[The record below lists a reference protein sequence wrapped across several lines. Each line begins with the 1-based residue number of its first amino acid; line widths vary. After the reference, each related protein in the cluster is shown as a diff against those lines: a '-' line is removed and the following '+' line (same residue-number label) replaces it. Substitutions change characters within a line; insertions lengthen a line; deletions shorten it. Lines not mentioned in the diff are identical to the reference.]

1 MKNSIILIGVFS
13 LLLIGCREDFE
24 DLEFEDWKPI
34 IAIPLVSSE
43 ITVDDVLTEL
53 NHPEEVLIL
62 ENGLVALNYKGELF
76 SFSAESIIAIPNQLF
91 SESIVLGEAEA
102 LILDNTGTVTPPA
115 FDLPVNLNLSP
126 SSVMVSEVKF
136 LAGDLTMSL
145 TREQDEGISGVVS
158 VNELV
163 DGDGQVASFSF
174 SGSEALAVPEI
185 VSIDLT
191 GYRLSPLIESS
202 NQINLS
208 ASITFTNNELNT
220 AVEGDFVSIDFDLS
234 NLQFEHIIGDF
245 GNLSLSSDND
255 SISINLFE
263 NIQGGSFALTNAI
276 FDLTVTNSFG
286 FPSNV
291 ELGQVVS
298 INENTGVQTPLILD
312 DIILQGQQVL
322 GGVPEVG
329 IFSFDNEN
337 SDVTS
342 LFDPAPLLV
351 VFNITAE
358 SNPDGTPPPDDLNFI
373 TSESSFDVGIDLIL
387 PLEGYA
393 LNVFV
398 TDTIPATISFD
409 AYEEVD
415 SIEFK
420 IQMDNTFPLD
430 IAFQALILDEN
441 DIVIDSLFSENAT
454 IMESALVD
462 SDGNVTSPSSA
473 VNFILIKD
481 ERVTS
486 IQNMKSVKF
495 RSIFN
500 SSGADNQDV
509 IRIKET
515 QKVDIKL
522 GVKVFG
528 NIEL

>member
-1 MKNSIILIGVFS
+1 MKNIYLSFIALS
-13 LLLIGCREDFE
+13 LVITGCKDDFE

-76 SFSAESIIAIPNQLF
+76 SLSAESILDIPDQDF
-91 SESIVLGEAEA
+91 SESVALGVAEA
-102 LILDNTGTVTPPA
+102 LLLDNSGTFSAP
-115 FDLPVNLNLSP
+115 PVNYPFNIDLSP
-126 SSVMVSEVKF
+126 ADVSVAEIKFLSGSLTMSMTRQQDEGVTGSVMV
-136 LAGDLTMSL
+136 L
-145 TREQDEGISGVVS
+145 
-158 VNELV
+158 ELV
-163 DGDGQVASFSF
+163 DENGDSPSFDF
-174 SGSEALAVPEI
+174 SGTSAVGVPEEI
-185 VSIDLT
+185 SVDLT
-191 GYRLSPLIESS
+191 GYKLNPLMDFS
-202 NQINLS
+202 NQITLS
-208 ASITFTNNELNT
+208 ASMVFSNNDMNT
-220 AVEGDFVSIDFDLS
+220 AMAGDFLSLEMSFSGLTFD
-234 NLQFEHIIGDF
+234 HIIGDF
-245 GNLSLSSDND
+245 GDLTISADTD
-255 SISINLFE
+255 SISIDLFE

-276 FDLTVTNSFG
+276 FNLTVTNSFG
-286 FPSNV
+286 FPSNI

-312 DIILQGQQVL
+312 DISLQGQQEL
-322 GGVPEVG
+322 GGAPEVG

-500 SSGADNQDV
+500 SPGADNQDV

>member
-1 MKNSIILIGVFS
+1 MKNLIVIIGVFS
-13 LLLIGCREDFE
+13 LLLSGCREDFE

-76 SFSAESIIAIPNQLF
+76 SSSAESIIALPNQLF
-91 SESIVLGEAEA
+91 SESIVLGEAEV
-102 LILDNTGTVTPPA
+102 LILDNTGTVTPPT
-115 FDLPVNLNLSP
+115 FDFPVNLNLSP
-126 SSVMVSEVKF
+126 ADIMVSEVKF

-145 TREQDEGISGVVS
+145 TREQDEGVSGTVS

-174 SGSEALAVPEI
+174 SGSEALGVPET

-191 GYRLSPLIESS
+191 GYSLNPLIESS
-202 NQINLS
+202 NEVNLS
-208 ASITFTNNELNT
+208 AFITFTNNEMNT
-220 AVEGDFVSIDFDLS
+220 AIEGDFVSIDFDLS

-245 GNLSLSSDND
+245 GNLSISAETD
-255 SISINLFE
+255 SIKLDLFE

-276 FDLTVTNSFG
+276 FNFTVTNSFG
-286 FPSNV
+286 FPSNI

-312 DIILQGQQVL
+312 DISLQGQEEL
-322 GGVPEVG
+322 GGSPEVG
-329 IFSFDNEN
+329 VFSFDNEN
-337 SDVTS
+337 SDVSS

-351 VFNITAE
+351 VFNVTAV
-358 SNPDGTPPPDDLNFI
+358 SNPGGPPPPTNLNFI
-373 TSESSFDVGIDLIL
+373 TNESAFDIGIDLIL

-393 LNVFV
+393 LNMLVS
-398 TDTIPATISFD
+398 DTVPLSISFGQS
-409 AYEEVD
+409 EEID

-420 IQMDNTFPLD
+420 LQMDNGFPAD
-430 IAFQALILDEN
+430 ISFQALFLDSN
-441 DIVIDSLFSENAT
+441 KVVTDSLFVEQT
-454 IMESALVD
+454 LIMESALTD
-462 SDGNVTSPSSA
+462 ADGNVTSPSQT
-473 VNFILIKD
+473 VNFILLEGERADSIKD
-481 ERVTS
+481 TDFVL
-486 IQNMKSVKF
+486 F
-495 RSIFN
+495 RAVFN
-500 SSGADNQDV
+500 SSGAENQEV

-522 GVKVFG
+522 GAKIFG